1 VDQFPTM
8 GMPNTGDTAWMLA
21 SSALVLLM
29 TPGLAFFYGGMV
41 RVKSVLN
48 MLMMSISAMGV
59 VTVLWVLYGYSLAFG
74 DDVGNIAGKPTEYWG
89 LKGLIGVNAG
99 AADPST
105 QTAAVQI
112 PLAGTVP
119 HVVYVAF
126 QLMFAIITVALIS
139 GAVADRLK
147 FGSWMLFAGL
157 WATFVY
163 FPVAH
168 WVFAFDRVTAAHGG
182 WIANKL
188 HAIDFAGGT
197 AVHINSGTAGLV
209 LAITLGKR
217 KGWPALAGRPHNL
230 PFVMLGAGLLWFG
243 WYGFNAGSATS
254 ANGAAGS
261 TFMTT
266 TVATAAAMLGW
277 LLTERI
283 RDGHATSLGA
293 ASGIVAGLVAI
304 TPSCSSV
311 NAVGALVI
319 GVVAGIVCALAVG
332 LKYRFGFDDSLDVVG
347 VHLTGGLVG
356 TLLVGLLAAPQT
368 TAIAGVAGVSP
379 GLFYGGGF
387 EQLERQA
394 IGAFSVLAYSA
405 VGTAI
410 LALVLKHTIGL
421 RLNAEDEASGIDQAQ
436 HAESGYDFAVVSASV
451 GSVARHSLEESGNEA
466 HHRDREAVHARGRE
480 DQPGAGRS
488 LGDDGD
494 RSPGLWA
501 AEGSHRG
508 LPGG

>member
-1 VDQFPTM
+1 MDHFPIM
-8 GMPNTGDTAWMLA
+8 GVPNTGDTAWMLV

-41 RVKSVLN
+41 RAKSVLN
-48 MLMMSISAMGV
+48 MIMMSIGAMGV

-74 DDVGNIAGKPTEYWG
+74 NDVGNVAGNPTEYWG
-89 LKGLIGVNAG
+89 LKGLIGVNAV
-99 AADPST
+99 AADPTNST
-105 QTAAVQI
+105 PAVDI
-112 PLAGTVP
+112 PLVGSVPATVF
-119 HVVYVAF
+119 VAF

-147 FGSWMLFAGL
+147 FGSWMVFAGL
-157 WATFVY
+157 WASVVY
-163 FPVAH
+163 FPIAH
-168 WVFAFDRVTAAHGG
+168 WVFAADKGASAHGG
-182 WIANKL
+182 WILNKL

-197 AVHINSGTAGLV
+197 AVHINAGTAGLV
-209 LAITLGKR
+209 LAIVLGR
-217 KGWPALAGRPHNL
+217 RRGWPGTPMRPHNL

-261 TFMTT
+261 TFITT

-277 LLTERI
+277 LVTERI

-311 NAVGALVI
+311 NVVGALVI
-319 GVVAGIVCALAVG
+319 GVAAGVLCALAVG

-347 VHLTGGLVG
+347 VHLVGGLVG

-368 TAIAGVAGVSP
+368 VAIAGVSGVSP

-387 EQLERQA
+387 DQLWRQT
-394 IGAFSVLAYSA
+394 IGAGSVLAYSA

-410 LALVLKHTIGL
+410 LALILKYTIGL
-421 RLNAEDEASGIDQAQ
+421 RLNAEDEAVGIDEAQ
-436 HAESGYDFAVVSASV
+436 HAESGYDFAVVG
-451 GSVARHSLEESGNEA
+451 GSVLVHSAEEGRGNEA
-466 HHRDREAVHARGRE
+466 DYRDRQAVHARGHQG
-480 DQPGAGRS
+480 QPGAAGNNGTDGQRS
-488 LGDDGD
+488 SGV
-494 RSPGLWA
+494 RA
-501 AEGSHRG
+501 AEGSH
-508 LPGG
+508 